1 MIIQFFVSHELKY
14 GCQTKI
20 CKKCIFDF
28 HYLDITFIILC
39 LGLFQIVLCG
49 GMKELDLV
57 LVTNRTG
64 IMQHPCRVVVTH

>member
-1 MIIQFFVSHELKY
+1 MIIQFFVSPEFKY
-14 GCQTKI
+14 GGQTII

-49 GMKELDLV
+49 GMKEIDLV

-64 IMQHPCRVVVTH
+64 IMHHPLRVDVTQ